1 MSDVILTYA
10 PLINLTFSLMLVK
23 VKDWTFAEAIFIP
36 IDLKAASWVVCWSVA
51 IAIINW
57 AANTIKDWWAFVIG
71 FLLLFFLK

>member
-10 PLINLTFSLMLVK
+10 PLINLTFSLMLAK

-51 IAIINW
+51 IAIIN
-57 AANTIKDWWAFVIG
+57 
-71 FLLLFFLK
+71 